1 MNCSSMSLVGRS
13 HHNVALL
20 AQRWNILPQQR
31 NFCRI
36 KNIQHQT
43 ITTTSK
49 SKFFSNI
56 STSFPIVRASSPI
69 ISKSSLFQVI
79 LLSVTSTTSLLA
91 LGNNNVIKCDDNN
104 NSEGDND
111 NTLNKIIKSIKDS
124 VEKGD
129 YGTILDTGATHL
141 GTQVQVMIDSGIPS
155 QLSYGFVCGFCS
167 GYALKKIG
175 RSGAVVFG
183 TGFIIMQGLSYTGYI
198 QVNYEQVNKD
208 ISNMLDVND
217 DGKIDEKDAQIMY
230 EKVLDV
236 IGFNMPAG
244 SGFGGGFLAGVKSG

>member
-56 STSFPIVRASSPI
+56 STSFPNVRASSPI

-91 LGNNNVIKCDDNN
+91 LGNNNNIIKCDDNN

-155 QLSYGFVCGFCS
+155 QLSYGFVCGFS
-167 GYALKKIG
+167 SRFVLKK
-175 RSGAVVFG
+175 
-183 TGFIIMQGLSYTGYI
+183 
-198 QVNYEQVNKD
+198 
-208 ISNMLDVND
+208 LDLF
-217 DGKIDEKDAQIMY
+217 KK
-230 EKVLDV
+230 
-236 IGFNMPAG
+236 
-244 SGFGGGFLAGVKSG
+244 